1 MLGCVGFVINSYMEY
16 YYKVWFCIDRK
27 ISFYDVNGRFV
38 DLKEDICVKKWK
50 KDKCI
55 MEKRFVWFLDNDNW
69 NLNIFIGCLF
79 KFLDMVYIYIC
90 MW

>member
-1 MLGCVGFVINSYMEY
+1 
-16 YYKVWFCIDRK
+16 
-27 ISFYDVNGRFV
+27 
-38 DLKEDICVKKWK
+38 
-50 KDKCI
+50 

-90 MW
+90 ICDNKYNCMLFMEIVIYGIYMYMYSVVYNMIIYI